1 MSPIKSDEQHPFL
14 NLDDNKNKN
23 TDETTPKNGEVAEDL
38 PFPKSA
44 NSPKKQQQ
52 QRASQMKLD
61 SSEFTVQY
69 LSPLVLRK
77 EFENIIMNSAKRESQ
92 ECMIDAAFIR
102 EHEVIY
108 WNLLWYFKRIGV
120 DTGHLSTIL
129 LNARLDELHKKM
141 MSSTTTDN
149 TSNGKA
155 IYYYFLK
162 FRKFTC
168 F

>member
-14 NLDDNKNKN
+14 NLDDNKNNN
-23 TDETTPKNGEVAEDL
+23 TDETTTSTNGEVAEDL
-38 PFPKSA
+38 PLSGKSA
-44 NSPKKQQQ
+44 NSPKKQLQQ
-52 QRASQMKLD
+52 QRASQMKLG

-141 MSSTTTDN
+141 TASTTTTEN
-149 TSNGKA
+149 TSKGKT
-155 IYYYFLK
+155 I
-162 FRKFTC
+162 
-168 F
+168 